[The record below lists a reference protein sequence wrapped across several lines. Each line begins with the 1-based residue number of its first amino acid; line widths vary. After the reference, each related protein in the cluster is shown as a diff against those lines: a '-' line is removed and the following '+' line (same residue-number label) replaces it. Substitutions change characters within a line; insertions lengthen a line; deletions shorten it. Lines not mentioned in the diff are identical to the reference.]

1 MNRQS
6 DITQCERMTQC
17 EKTAKADKRLATPTL
32 EGARCDACHKRQFWD
47 EDENEGKRTER
58 RRGTLG
64 NSLKDRQKQK
74 NRQKDRIRAKRGW
87 TELKGW
93 AAWKTGHM

>member
-1 MNRQS
+1 MKTLQKASLVQYERIKHDVNRQS

-64 NSLKDRQKQK
+64 NSLKDRQK
-74 NRQKDRIRAKRGW
+74 
-87 TELKGW
+87 
-93 AAWKTGHM
+93 